1 MANQCLSL
9 RYSFFDFYSLVFINL
24 ILLCDDIGENAGP
37 KTKPN
42 DNLSVF
48 HWNVNSIS
56 SHNVQKI
63 AVLKNFIA
71 RHKAQTSYYDKF
83 YWSRLSNILIVPKF
97 IVNERSNKRT
107 FHNFDI

>member
-9 RYSFFDFYSLVFINL
+9 RYSFFYFYSLVFINL

-63 AVLKNFIA
+63 AVLKSFIA
-71 RHKAQTSYYDKF
+71 RHKTQTSYYDKF
-83 YWSRLSNILIVPKF
+83 YWSRLSKILIVPKF